1 MNFKIFILFIAIY
14 LIKLTSFAQSADE
27 VLSKFFA
34 IQLDESVFMR
44 WTISAGNTCED
55 TYIERSPDG
64 ISYERIGLIGGIC
77 GSPDQ
82 SITYE
87 FTDTVPLIN
96 QNAYYRLLLGYYGH
110 SSPQVVEFVRFNDK
124 GFLLAP
130 NPFSDFTRLAFK
142 NDKKEEYVMI
152 INNMQGRIVQK
163 MMTTGDEFIIRR
175 IDLGTGVFSFR
186 VQKTGKVIFSGRIVV
201 N

>member
-1 MNFKIFILFIAIY
+1 MLRRVILVATFIQLASISY
-14 LIKLTSFAQSADE
+14 AQYADA

-34 IQLDESVFMR
+34 VQLDETVFLR

-55 TYIERSPDG
+55 TRIERSADG

-87 FTDTVPLIN
+87 FTDTLPLVN
-96 QNAYYRLLLGYYGH
+96 KTAYYRIELGYYGY
-110 SSPQVVEFVRFNDK
+110 SSPQIVTFTRYNEQ

-130 NPFSDFTRLAFK
+130 NPFSDFTRLAFD
-142 NDKKEEYVMI
+142 NNTGEEYTLI
-152 INNMQGRIVQK
+152 ITDMQGRILEE
-163 MMTTGDEFIIRR
+163 MTTLKDQFIIQGKNFTSGVYFFQVSGMSR
-175 IDLGTGVFSFR
+175 ILY
-186 VQKTGKVIFSGRIVV
+186 TGKLIIK
-201 N
+201 